1 MPIFV
6 CIFGISYSQLFCAN
20 ICVYSRGFDIP
31 KCWIRFWSQFPSW
44 GLATLRWPSTC
55 GFLHLLIFSFAYLHI
70 SHFLICIFAHIC
82 TLGMHICLYDMFF
95 YAKLPKTSFA
105 QFHVILIPFLH
116 LWGVFGLPEFLSSAP
131 AFPSAA
137 AENFCICVC
146 HCLCLPFFFFIC
158 V

>member
-1 MPIFV
+1 MLNQILEPV
-6 CIFGISYSQLFCAN
+6 
-20 ICVYSRGFDIP
+20 P
-31 KCWIRFWSQFPSW
+31 KLRTCHTPVTKYLRFP
-44 GLATLRWPSTC
+44 A
-55 GFLHLLIFSFAYLHI
+55 FA
-70 SHFLICIFAHIC
+70 HFLICINAHFTFSNLHIC
-82 TLGMHICLYDMFF
+82 PHLHSWNAYLLISHVLIS
-95 YAKLPKTSFA
+95 AKLPKTSFA